1 MKNIGLLGGSFDPPH
16 KGHLYISLEAKKILK
31 LDEIWWLVTPQ
42 NPLKINQPASYSER
56 VENCKIMTKNKPI
69 KIKEIEKKINSQFS
83 YQTIKYLNKHYKNI
97 NFFWLMG
104 ADNLIN
110 FHKWQ
115 NAHRIFNEIPIV
127 VFRRY
132 GYNQQAL
139 KSYISNL
146 YKNFRVKNKNI
157 HIDNFNQLPAWTI
170 IQNKEIRISST
181 EIRQQRELLRPKD

>member
-1 MKNIGLLGGSFDPPH
+1 MKNIGLLGGTFDPPH

-31 LDEIWWLVTPQ
+31 LDDIWWLVTPQ
-42 NPLKINQPASYSER
+42 NPLKVNRPASYSER
-56 VENCKIMTKNKPI
+56 IKNCKLIIKNQPI
-69 KIKEIEKKINSQFS
+69 KIKEIEKKINSKFS

-115 NAHRIFNEIPIV
+115 NADKIFSEIPIV

-132 GYNQQAL
+132 GYNNKAL
-139 KSYISNL
+139 KSYTSNF
-146 YKNFRVKNKNI
+146 YKNFRINNNNLHIKNFKE
-157 HIDNFNQLPAWTI
+157 LPAWTI
-170 IQNKEIRISST
+170 IKNKEIRISST
-181 EIRQQRELLRPKD
+181 EIRKQRKFLRFKD

>member
-56 VENCKIMTKNKPI
+56 VKNCKIMTKNKPI

-110 FHKWQ
+110 FHQWQ

-181 EIRQQRELLRPKD
+181 EIRKQRELLRPKD

>member
-56 VENCKIMTKNKPI
+56 VKNCKILTKNKPI

-83 YQTIKYLNKHYKNI
+83 YQTIKYLNNHYKYI
-97 NFFWLMG
+97 KFVWLMG

-110 FHKWQ
+110 FHQWQ

-139 KSYISNL
+139 KSYVSNL
-146 YKNFRVKNKNI
+146 YKNFRIKNKNI
-157 HIDNFNQLPAWTI
+157 HIDNFNQLPARTI
-170 IQNKEIRISST
+170 IQNKEIKISST
-181 EIRQQRELLRPKD
+181 EIRKQRELLRPKN

>member
-1 MKNIGLLGGSFDPPH
+1 MRHIGLLGGSFDPPH

-56 VENCKIMTKNKPI
+56 VKNCKIMTKNKPI

-139 KSYISNL
+139 KSYVSNL
-146 YKNFRVKNKNI
+146 YKNFRIKNKNI

-181 EIRQQRELLRPKD
+181 EIRKQRELLRPKD

>member
-56 VENCKIMTKNKPI
+56 VKNCKILTQNKPI

-83 YQTIKYLNKHYKNI
+83 YQTIKYLNNHYKYI
-97 NFFWLMG
+97 KFFWLMG

-110 FHKWQ
+110 FHQWQ

-146 YKNFRVKNKNI
+146 YKNFRLKNKNI

-181 EIRQQRELLRPKD
+181 EIRKQRELLRPKD

>member
-1 MKNIGLLGGSFDPPH
+1 MKKIGLLGGSFDPPH
-16 KGHLYISLEAKKILK
+16 KGHIYISIEAKKMLQ
-31 LDEIWWLVTPQ
+31 LDEVWWLVTPQ
-42 NPLKINQPASYSER
+42 NPLKVSKPATYSQR
-56 VENCKIMTKNKPI
+56 IKNCKKILKNKPI
-69 KIKEIEKKINSQFS
+69 IIKEIEDKINSKFT
-83 YQTIKYLNKHYKNI
+83 YQTLSYLINHYQNIK
-97 NFFWLMG
+97 FFWLMG

-139 KSYISNL
+139 KSYVSNL
-146 YKNFRVKNKNI
+146 YKNFRIKNKNI

-170 IQNKEIRISST
+170 IQNKEIKISST
-181 EIRQQRELLRPKD
+181 EIRKQRELLRPKN

>member
-56 VENCKIMTKNKPI
+56 VKNCKILTKNKPI
-69 KIKEIEKKINSQFS
+69 KIKEIEKKINSRFS
-83 YQTIKYLNKHYKNI
+83 YQTIKYLNNHYKYI
-97 NFFWLMG
+97 KFFWLMG

-110 FHKWQ
+110 FHQWQ